1 MRTAIF
7 LKFDN
12 LKALIA
18 AVIGVV
24 IKASTLDLCISDLI
38 LSSPISIVPEVHPY
52 AITST
57 YSLGNI

>member
-52 AITST
+52 ALHQLSH
-57 YSLGNI
+57 